1 MSRALLIVE
10 SPAKCKSVASYAGDG
25 ATALASYGHL
35 RDLDRKSKDAVH
47 PDDDFR
53 MDYQITDDHVRHVDA
68 IVREAKK
75 ADIIYLASDLDRE
88 GEAIAYSVAEIL
100 KERGVTGKTI
110 HRITFSEISKKAIQE
125 AIKNPRQIDMNL
137 VNAQMARR
145 ALDYLVGF
153 NLSPVLWKKVRGKLS
168 AGRVQSPALRLIAER
183 DEAIEKF
190 EPKEYWS
197 ITSRQCDR
205 YSSGTQ
211 DVFQARLYK
220 YKGTKVEQFTF
231 TNEAEAM
238 EAKATIVKAA
248 QQVDNQLLV
257 SNIISREKKRRPS
270 PPFTTSTI
278 QQEASRKLGFSS
290 SRTMKIAQE
299 LYEGV
304 AIQGEQV
311 GIITYMR
318 TDAVNL
324 SLDFVSSLR
333 DIIAGRYGA
342 NAIPN
347 APRLYTAKSKNAQE
361 AHEAIRPTS
370 SARSPDSIKHA
381 LSADQFK
388 LYELIWKRTLAC
400 QMSDAIMATTTIE
413 IDVPGIDTQLRSSG
427 SVVVFPG
434 FLSVYEEGRD
444 DKDDDDESRK
454 LPNLKVGEKL
464 SLVAV
469 NADQHFT
476 EPPPSFNEASLVK
489 TLEEYGIGR
498 PSTYAS
504 IIQVLLNREYV
515 KLEGKRFEAT
525 DIGRAVSRFLT
536 AQFPKYVD
544 YEFTANLEDQLDAI
558 SRGETPW
565 LNTMREFWGPFKEN
579 VAKGMEAS
587 RDEAQSS
594 RMLGTDPVS
603 GKPIGVRLSRF
614 GPVAFKG
621 DHANKEV
628 KLEFAS
634 LNDDQHIDRITL
646 EQALELFQYPKT
658 LGKHE
663 GQDILVNR
671 GKYGPHVVLIQT
683 DGKKLYA
690 SIPEGTAIESVDLAK
705 ATSLLVEKKSFMD
718 NRNIAELKGG
728 IKVLNGSYG
737 PYVEKDG
744 ERASIPKGVDP
755 KSITAEEAIRLIEE
769 RKAAKATGGG
779 NHRGKSFKKGGKGKW
794 KGKDKMPKP
803 NADTVDGLPM

>member
-1 MSRALLIVE
+1 MTKSLLIVE
-10 SPAKCKSVASYAGDG
+10 SPAKCKSVAAYAGDG
-25 ATALASYGHL
+25 ATALASFGHL

-53 MDYQITDDHVRHVDA
+53 MDYKITDDHVRHVDA

-75 ADIIYLASDLDRE
+75 ADVIYLASDLDRE

-100 KERGVTGKTI
+100 KERGVVGKTI

-183 DEAIEKF
+183 DEVIEKF

-197 ITSRQCDR
+197 ITSKQCDR
-205 YSSGTQ
+205 YSSGAQ
-211 DVFQARLYK
+211 DVFQAKLYK
-220 YKGTKVEQFTF
+220 YKGAKVEQFTF
-231 TNEAEAM
+231 TNEAAVM
-238 EAKATIVKAA
+238 DAKTTIVKAA
-248 QQVDNQLLV
+248 QQADNQLVV

-290 SRTMKIAQE
+290 SRTMKVAQE

-333 DIIAGRYGA
+333 DIIASRYGA
-342 NAIPN
+342 DYIPT

-370 SARSPDSIKHA
+370 PTRSPDNIKHA

-413 IDVPGIDTQLRSSG
+413 IDVPGIDTQMRSSG
-427 SVVVFPG
+427 SVVIFPG
-434 FLSVYEEGRD
+434 FLAVYEEGRD
-444 DKDDDDESRK
+444 EKDDDDDSRK
-454 LPNLKVGEKL
+454 LPNLKIGDKL
-464 SLVAV
+464 SLTAV

-525 DIGRAVSRFLT
+525 DIGRAVARFLS
-536 AQFPKYVD
+536 AQFPTYVD

-565 LNTMREFWGPFKEN
+565 LDTMHQFWGPFKEN

-587 RDEAQSS
+587 RDEAQAS

-603 GKPIGVRLSRF
+603 GKPVGVRLSRF

-646 EQALELFQYPKT
+646 EQALALFQYPKL
-658 LGKHE
+658 LGQHE
-663 GQDILVNR
+663 GQDVLVNR
-671 GKYGPHVVLIQT
+671 GKFGPHVVLVQK

-690 SIPEGTAIESVDLAK
+690 SIPEGTSIESVDREK
-705 ATSLLVEKKSFMD
+705 AVSLLLEKKSFLD

-737 PYVEKDG
+737 PYVTDG
-744 ERASIPKGVDP
+744 KRNASIPKGIDP
-755 KSITAEEAIRLIEE
+755 KSVTAEDAIRIMDENDA
-769 RKAAKATGGG
+769 RKASGGG
-779 NHRGKSFKKGGKGKW
+779 HRGKSFKKGGKGKW

-803 NADTVDGLPM
+803 NANTVDGLPM